1 VRRKLLTLAL
11 LPLALVLP
19 LALAGLTTWGA
30 SFTYEQLYIKVN
42 TDLAVA
48 HDLFERIQQDHL
60 GSLARLSDS
69 YRFRSALT
77 DDDEVKVRQLIAQTA
92 REASF
97 SFLRLVP
104 VADHPLPSVGIEVLG
119 PQELAA
125 LDPALPG
132 SVRLPL
138 IQTRRAGP
146 TRRTLEDRGML
157 IRARHPVVNADGTIE
172 SMLDGGVLL
181 NNNFTFV
188 DAIRDLVYGPGSLP
202 SGSIGTVTVFL
213 DDVRISTN
221 VPRRAGER
229 ALGTRVSQ
237 EVKHAVLDNGET
249 WINRAFVVNDWYI
262 HGDRVG
268 ILYAGYLEAPFR
280 TALWKTV
287 GLALLLLV
295 GLLSLYAVLA
305 VRGAKSIFR
314 PVEKMSHVVRA
325 THLGQSMRV
334 GKVESRDELA
344 ELAREFDAML
354 ERIEQ
359 QTTQLQ
365 SWAAQLEEKV
375 DERTTELQQRN
386 DQLQHTVNVLR
397 ETRRKLVTAE
407 KLAALGELTAGVA
420 HEINNPTQVILG
432 NLDILMAQLGKQ
444 LEPVRP
450 EIDLIIEQIYRI
462 QAIIEKLVKYARPD
476 EYAGYLAQLD
486 VNQVIG
492 DTIALIKHMQKKRAF
507 RLTLKLDATQPV
519 TINEQ
524 ELQQVLVN
532 LISNAVHALPDVGG
546 EITLGSADWEDLGVC
561 ISVTDNGAGMHEDQ
575 LSQIFNPFYSTRR
588 EGEGTGLGLSVSYG
602 LVRRYGG
609 DITVASEPGAG
620 TRFKVWL
627 KTEPEIIEDA
637 ESIAEQ
643 LQAFEA
649 DEPPFGRLDSGSQAS
664 KR

>member
-1 VRRKLLTLAL
+1 
-11 LPLALVLP
+11 
-19 LALAGLTTWGA
+19 
-30 SFTYEQLYIKVN
+30 
-42 TDLAVA
+42 
-48 HDLFERIQQDHL
+48 
-60 GSLARLSDS
+60 
-69 YRFRSALT
+69 
-77 DDDEVKVRQLIAQTA
+77 
-92 REASF
+92 
-97 SFLRLVP
+97 
-104 VADHPLPSVGIEVLG
+104 
-119 PQELAA
+119 
-125 LDPALPG
+125 
-132 SVRLPL
+132 
-138 IQTRRAGP
+138 
-146 TRRTLEDRGML
+146 
-157 IRARHPVVNADGTIE
+157 
-172 SMLDGGVLL
+172 
-181 NNNFTFV
+181 
-188 DAIRDLVYGPGSLP
+188 
-202 SGSIGTVTVFL
+202 
-213 DDVRISTN
+213 
-221 VPRRAGER
+221 
-229 ALGTRVSQ
+229 
-237 EVKHAVLDNGET
+237 
-249 WINRAFVVNDWYI
+249 
-262 HGDRVG
+262 
-268 ILYAGYLEAPFR
+268 
-280 TALWKTV
+280 
-287 GLALLLLV
+287 
-295 GLLSLYAVLA
+295 
-305 VRGAKSIFR
+305 
-314 PVEKMSHVVRA
+314 
-325 THLGQSMRV
+325 
-334 GKVESRDELA
+334 
-344 ELAREFDAML
+344 
-354 ERIEQ
+354 
-359 QTTQLQ
+359 
-365 SWAAQLEEKV
+365 
-375 DERTTELQQRN
+375 
-386 DQLQHTVNVLR
+386 VLR